1 MDLEV
6 ISVDVDINI
15 IVLLNVSK
23 MEMKNT
29 KYILKKIWPNI
40 FQGDE
45 CFRFVQMIYPTIV
58 C

>member
-6 ISVDVDINI
+6 ISVGVEINI
-15 IVLLNVSK
+15 IVLFTVSK
-23 MEMKNT
+23 MEMRNT

-45 CFRFVQMIYPTIV
+45 CFRFV
-58 C
+58 